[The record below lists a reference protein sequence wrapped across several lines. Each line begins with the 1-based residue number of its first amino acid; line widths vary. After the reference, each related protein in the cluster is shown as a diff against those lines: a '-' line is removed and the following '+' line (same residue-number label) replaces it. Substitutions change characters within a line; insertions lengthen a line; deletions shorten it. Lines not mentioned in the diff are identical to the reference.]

1 MHSVMDCE
9 NPRLY
14 KPDGLHPVHIGDRF
28 SDDRYEVVHKLGHGS
43 RSTIWLVH
51 DSQTNTYVA
60 LKIIAAWKTKKMTE
74 LAVLQHL
81 QATYEPDDEGSKH
94 VVRMLDHFVHDGPNG
109 QHQCIVTEAMGPS
122 LAEDIYWIWES
133 LHLPVQIAQ
142 RVTGQLALA
151 VQYLHARGVAHGDL
165 YPANI
170 LYCLPTTWFSH
181 ADMQYDLGEPEL
193 NEYGAPEDSPHA
205 PQYLVSGLSANVDL
219 LASCLRRASV
229 KIADFSE
236 ASLQGMPDPPILAT
250 PKLYRP
256 PDGILLN
263 EQHPDAHKDMWALA
277 NVIFGLFAEQ
287 GSTLFRGLNDEAILY
302 SMTRKLGKLPE
313 PCWSLWD
320 TRREFFDDDG
330 MPLDPR
336 VSTVLIPPGQLD
348 VPPGGPEDAAG
359 LEALLRSMLYF
370 DPRLA
375 ITAKQLLESDWVRRY
390 CRPFMA
396 DELAFDVEF
405 GCDEETLDDWEE
417 NWEEEEE
424 EAVYVEDLW
433 LEEGDQVE
441 DNNTSGKSSARN
453 QSRPTPLPIFSSP
466 VNETK
471 DGD

>member
-1 MHSVMDCE
+1 MDCE

-28 SDDRYEVVHKLGHGS
+28 SGNRYEVVHKLGHGS

-81 QATYEPDDEGSKH
+81 QATYDPDDEGSKH

-109 QHQCIVTEAMGPS
+109 QHQCIVTEAMGPN
-122 LAEDIYWIWES
+122 LAEDIYWIWDS
-133 LHLPVQIAQ
+133 LRLPVQIAQ

-181 ADMQYDLGEPEL
+181 ADMQYDLGEPEI

-205 PQYLVSGLSANVDL
+205 PRYLVSGLSANVDL
-219 LASCLRRASV
+219 LASCLRCASV

-256 PDGILLN
+256 PDGILVDAQ
-263 EQHPDAHKDMWALA
+263 QHPDAHKDMWALA

-287 GSTLFRGLNDEAILY
+287 ESTLFRGLNDEAILY
-302 SMTRKLGKLPE
+302 SMTLKLGKLPE
-313 PCWSLWD
+313 PCWSLWN

-330 MPLDPR
+330 MPLDPPS
-336 VSTVLIPPGQLD
+336 VY
-348 VPPGGPEDAAG
+348 G
-359 LEALLRSMLYF
+359 LEALLRSILSF

-405 GCDEETLDDWEE
+405 GCDEEFLDDWEE
-417 NWEEEEE
+417 NWEGEEE
-424 EAVYVEDLW
+424 EAVYAEDLS

-441 DNNTSGKSSARN
+441 DSNTLGKSTARN
-453 QSRPTPLPIFSSP
+453 QSRPTLQPVFSSP
-466 VNETK
+466 VNEPK